1 MSKDIRVILD
11 YWTIIMVLILAALTT
26 CIFLG
31 PSVFLIPTIPG
42 EVSFTGIVTAVIL
55 LFVAVLFVVYKLT
68 KALKTQIMLVLIRSF
83 LGWILPI
90 SLAILAVSLWT
101 KVIAIV
107 LVVVSLVLFYY
118 VYKLVAMLN
127 KFAKQATQQP
137 EPAKG
142 KAKGKGKKKG

>member
-11 YWTIIMVLILAALTT
+11 YWTIIMVLILTALTV
-26 CIFLG
+26 CIFYG
-31 PSVFLIPTIPG
+31 PLVYLIPTIPG
-42 EVSFTGIVTAVIL
+42 EVPFTGIVTAVIL
-55 LFVAVLFVVYKLT
+55 LFVFVLFVVYKLV
-68 KALKTQIMLVLIRSF
+68 KALKTQIMLVLIRSL

-90 SLAILAVSLWT
+90 SLAILAFSLWT

-107 LVVVSLVLFYY
+107 LVVISLVLFYY
-118 VYKLVAMLN
+118 VYKLIAMLS

-142 KAKGKGKKKG
+142 KGKKKG